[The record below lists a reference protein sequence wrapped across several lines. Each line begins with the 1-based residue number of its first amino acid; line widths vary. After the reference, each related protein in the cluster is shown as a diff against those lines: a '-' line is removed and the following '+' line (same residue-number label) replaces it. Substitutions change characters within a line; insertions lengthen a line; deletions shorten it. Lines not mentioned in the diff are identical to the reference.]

1 MQVFS
6 VVLLTPRQMLCG
18 PHQRV
23 ADSMAARW
31 ARRERVSLD
40 HGYFMGLLVSRIMSN
55 PIDARYLSLFARFC
69 HSTSPFFWRLYAS
82 EIQPKVESNDDYHS
96 ANLTC
101 YVVGTVWTLDDFVS
115 ERQVA
120 TSGYGFVNGLTR
132 TQIELGHC
140 QP

>member
-1 MQVFS
+1 
-6 VVLLTPRQMLCG
+6 MLG
-18 PHQRV
+18 
-23 ADSMAARW
+23 
-31 ARRERVSLD
+31 
-40 HGYFMGLLVSRIMSN
+40 
-55 PIDARYLSLFARFC
+55 
-69 HSTSPFFWRLYAS
+69 

-120 TSGYGFVNGLTR
+120 TCGYGFVNGLTR